1 MGIKILYGGRIRP
14 SYDTPDLTDYGALD
28 VWEQGQVLTVSG
40 GKLQKA
46 DNTTTGIRG
55 LALEYRRSSTE
66 DPTRFGQQKG
76 KGSILRDEALVELS
90 GDALLSGITF
100 AEGNSLYVA
109 STAGKITNTG
119 TAGREIGHVDKVSA
133 DGLTVTAMFQVS
145 YMKLA

>member
-1 MGIKILYGGRIRP
+1 M
-14 SYDTPDLTDYGALD
+14 
-28 VWEQGQVLTVSG
+28 
-40 GKLQKA
+40 
-46 DNTTTGIRG
+46 
-55 LALEYRRSSTE
+55 
-66 DPTRFGQQKG
+66 QKG

-109 STAGKITNTG
+109 STAGRITNTG
-119 TAGREIGHVDKVSA
+119 TAGREIGIVDKVSA